1 MPIESRLKSE
11 YLSIGHVSSPEAFLA
26 PYAIT
31 KSDNDGRELGR
42 EFPKSRKT
50 EFAHHVRQHG
60 TDAHFVHYGE
70 LQTLIDQLRVHVTI
84 VR

>member
-1 MPIESRLKSE
+1 MPIEIRLKSE

-50 EFAHHVRQHG
+50 GFRATSPRGRQCQRRPSNPCEAPTAG
-60 TDAHFVHYGE
+60 T
-70 LQTLIDQLRVHVTI
+70 RVS
-84 VR
+84 